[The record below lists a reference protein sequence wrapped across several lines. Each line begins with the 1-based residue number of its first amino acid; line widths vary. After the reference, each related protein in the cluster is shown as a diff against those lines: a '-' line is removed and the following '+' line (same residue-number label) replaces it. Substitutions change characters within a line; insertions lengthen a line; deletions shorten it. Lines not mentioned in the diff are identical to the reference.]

1 MYDLIIVTHIPNF
14 YKINLYNKLS
24 KNKKIFV
31 IFIATNTNEKR
42 ANDFID
48 IDKAEFDYTV
58 LYKGYYESRDIRT
71 NIIKL
76 KALLKQNNYKRILVS
91 GWNSKEY
98 WYCIF
103 ANKKTKNCLA
113 LESTIYESNTKGIKG
128 FMKKIFLSRISIVFA
143 SGTLHKCL
151 LEQLN
156 YKGEVKITKGV
167 GIINKPNYNLI
178 KKHYKKRFIFI
189 GRLSEV
195 KNINML
201 VDLFNHLEEYM
212 LTIIGSGPL
221 EKELKDKAKSNIVF
235 KGQIANEKLDA
246 YFENNDILILPSI
259 SETWGLVVEEAI
271 YFGMPV
277 IVSSNCGV
285 SELVKDGVNGY
296 LIDLRNPNKLKDI
309 ILGINDSVY
318 QNLIDGVCKFSIN
331 KKDLEQVALYDV

>member
-1 MYDLIIVTHIPNF
+1 
-14 YKINLYNKLS
+14 
-24 KNKKIFV
+24 
-31 IFIATNTNEKR
+31 
-42 ANDFID
+42 
-48 IDKAEFDYTV
+48 
-58 LYKGYYESRDIRT
+58 
-71 NIIKL
+71 
-76 KALLKQNNYKRILVS
+76 
-91 GWNSKEY
+91 
-98 WYCIF
+98 
-103 ANKKTKNCLA
+103 
-113 LESTIYESNTKGIKG
+113 
-128 FMKKIFLSRISIVFA
+128 
-143 SGTLHKCL
+143 
-151 LEQLN
+151 
-156 YKGEVKITKGV
+156 
-167 GIINKPNYNLI
+167 
-178 KKHYKKRFIFI
+178 
-189 GRLSEV
+189 
-195 KNINML
+195 ML